1 MNEFFKIINMCVKL
15 LLIVFHLDRHVSKIW
30 FSWLNVMSFLKK
42 SIFNEKEE
50 EEEEE
55 EEEAQELFWLNAISL
70 DTPTVLCQD
79 L

>member
-15 LLIVFHLDRHVSKIW
+15 LLIVFNLDRHVSKIW

-42 SIFNEKEE
+42 SLFNEKEE

-55 EEEAQELFWLNAISL
+55 VQELFWLNAISL
-70 DTPTVLCQD
+70 DTPTVLCHD

>member
-1 MNEFFKIINMCVKL
+1 
-15 LLIVFHLDRHVSKIW
+15 
-30 FSWLNVMSFLKK
+30 MSFFLK
-42 SIFNEKEE
+42 SLFNEK
-50 EEEEE
+50 EEEE